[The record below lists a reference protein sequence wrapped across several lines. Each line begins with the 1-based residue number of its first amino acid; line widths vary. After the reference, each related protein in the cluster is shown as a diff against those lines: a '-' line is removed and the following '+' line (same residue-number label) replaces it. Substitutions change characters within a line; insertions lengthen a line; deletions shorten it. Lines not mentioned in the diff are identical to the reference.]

1 MSFPRPVPCQNSE
14 ISYKLC
20 DNDLG
25 AGRFYIYHPRPKV
38 LGRGEVGGNGN
49 VTHGLK
55 ASYGLPFNLEFDF
68 IFI

>member
-1 MSFPRPVPCQNSE
+1 MSFLRPVPCQNSE

-38 LGRGEVGGNGN
+38 LGQGEVGGNGN

-55 ASYGLPFNLEFDF
+55 A
-68 IFI
+68 